1 MTPNSTV
8 PNSMTPHSMT
18 PHSIAVGFGELD
30 SSQGAVRWAAEQCRQ
45 RGCWLHLVT
54 VGGEH
59 AAAGV
64 REALEGERRA
74 ILAER
79 PEVAI
84 AVDVLDGAP
93 TDALQ
98 RAAQHADLLVIG
110 ALTSRGLRLLVHDG
124 DAATLA
130 AQDVCPVVLVP
141 ASWDAV
147 RGGIVVGLADD
158 TSSDRALRR
167 AAELAVDTGASL
179 TIVHAWR
186 TASRSVQSLWRA
198 REAHEE
204 RLARAVRL
212 ARVGHEALR
221 IAAALHEGPP
231 GDALRAAAR
240 DASLV
245 VLGTHRAGI
254 LPALIHGSLADEVLE
269 NARTPLCIVSQQAH
283 PSAST
288 VPDGSPGRALIP
300 RDRAVLVESGG
311 HGPAQFRPLG
321 REAPGA
327 EGSAS

>member
-1 MTPNSTV
+1 
-8 PNSMTPHSMT
+8 
-18 PHSIAVGFGELD
+18 
-30 SSQGAVRWAAEQCRQ
+30 
-45 RGCWLHLVT
+45 
-54 VGGEH
+54 
-59 AAAGV
+59 
-64 REALEGERRA
+64 
-74 ILAER
+74 
-79 PEVAI
+79 

-186 TASRSVQSLWRA
+186 TVQSLWRA

-231 GDALRAAAR
+231 GDALRAA
-240 DASLV
+240 
-245 VLGTHRAGI
+245 
-254 LPALIHGSLADEVLE
+254 
-269 NARTPLCIVSQQAH
+269 
-283 PSAST
+283 
-288 VPDGSPGRALIP
+288 
-300 RDRAVLVESGG
+300 
-311 HGPAQFRPLG
+311 
-321 REAPGA
+321 
-327 EGSAS
+327 